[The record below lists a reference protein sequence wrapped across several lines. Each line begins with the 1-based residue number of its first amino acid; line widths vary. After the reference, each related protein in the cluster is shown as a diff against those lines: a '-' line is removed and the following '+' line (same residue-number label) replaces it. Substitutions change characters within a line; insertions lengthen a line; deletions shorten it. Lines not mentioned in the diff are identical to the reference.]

1 MGIRQVVDE
10 ERLERLIRC
19 IGVAMFT
26 EKDVRIRL
34 SVDARETE
42 LVGRIDKIATE
53 SSMLKI
59 GLEDTYE
66 WIRLNDVV
74 DMQIEL

>member
-1 MGIRQVVDE
+1 MNQVVDE
-10 ERLERLIRC
+10 QRLERLIRC

-34 SVDARETE
+34 SVDTHESE
-42 LVGRIDKIATE
+42 LIGKIDKIATE